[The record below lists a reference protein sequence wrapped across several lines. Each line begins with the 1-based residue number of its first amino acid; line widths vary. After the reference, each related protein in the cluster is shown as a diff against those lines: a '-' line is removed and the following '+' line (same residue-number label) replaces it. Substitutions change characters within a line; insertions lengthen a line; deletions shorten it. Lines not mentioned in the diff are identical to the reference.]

1 MSRRSAIEVLERR
14 GHLRPRQAIAAKRL
28 SNTYALGV
36 IGVKRE
42 GAGGGLTLT
51 EASVSAKRD
60 YERARDALG
69 PRLWPIVW
77 RVVCGDL
84 SVAELALETRQHPSA
99 AMALLKLALETLA
112 DHYMLREGD

>member
-14 GHLRPRQAIAAKRL
+14 GHLRPRQSIAAKRL

-36 IGVKRE
+36 VGVKRE

-60 YERARDALG
+60 YDRARDVLG

-77 RVVCGDL
+77 AVACNDL
-84 SVAELALETRQHPSA
+84 TVQELALEQRLHPTA
-99 AMALLKLALETLA
+99 AMALLKLGLEELA
-112 DHYMLREGD
+112 DHYMLKEGD